1 MLQRKQ
7 SIYLLLATLLSLATW
22 LFPIAKYEMG
32 SGVHEFRTTGLF
44 DPDGTED
51 PAREPVIPFA
61 MLYMVTAGI
70 FAVSILL
77 YGNRPRQA
85 RVVRLTYLLTLA
97 MLAFQYIVSNSVLAY
112 LAQQGTVDRSYGVT
126 FFVPLVVLVLSF
138 LAERAIRSDEALVR
152 SMDRLR

>member
-1 MLQRKQ
+1 M
-7 SIYLLLATLLSLATW
+7 AA
-22 LFPIAKYEMG
+22 
-32 SGVHEFRTTGLF
+32 GVHEFRTTGLF
-44 DPDGTED
+44 DPDGAKD
-51 PAREPVIPFA
+51 PAREPIIPFG
-61 MLYMVTAGI
+61 MLYMVMAGI
-70 FAVSILL
+70 FVVSILL